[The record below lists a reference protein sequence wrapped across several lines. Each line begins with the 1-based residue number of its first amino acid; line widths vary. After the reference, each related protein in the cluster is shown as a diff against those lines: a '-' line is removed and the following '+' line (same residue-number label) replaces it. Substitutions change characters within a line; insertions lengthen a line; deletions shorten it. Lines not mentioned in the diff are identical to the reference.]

1 MPRSSRSP
9 AFSPSKSDSGA
20 TDSPSAARGK
30 LSQRARLIDA
40 MVELSAQMGYQAV
53 SIAQVSSKAGVSSAT
68 FYEQFKD
75 KEDCLLAA
83 YEATA
88 TRVFSRLRALPD
100 DEGWQSAARRVLDR
114 LLGAV
119 ESDPNGGRVLLV
131 EALAGGQRVR
141 AERERVLEQFELR
154 AQEFLD
160 GAPRGGK
167 TLDIPAEALIG
178 AVRSIVSQYLRTH
191 NEDRLPL
198 LVEDLLAW
206 LECYAVPAGT
216 PRWSTS
222 ADALLPPGPDFGV
235 SANGAPAPAQA
246 ERLPRG
252 RHRLPAG
259 VVARS
264 QRTRII
270 NGTAEVVMAKGYAEA
285 TVKDIVAAAGIS
297 RDVFY
302 EHFANKLSAFLAAQ
316 QYATQNLLD
325 ACGRAY
331 FAGDTWPERVWN
343 ALGTLIAVVASN
355 PALSHLRI
363 VECYPAGSAA
373 IEATATL
380 ARIATIFLQEGYQY
394 RPEAE
399 SLPRVSSH
407 AITGAVFEVF
417 YGHFARSESENL
429 PRRLP
434 QLTYIAIA
442 PFTGP
447 EEATRLLE
455 RFRSR
460 RDPLAWSG

>member
-1 MPRSSRSP
+1 VIVADAGGGP
-9 AFSPSKSDSGA
+9 GA
-20 TDSPSAARGK
+20 TRAK
-30 LSQRARLIDA
+30 LSQRARLVDA
-40 MVELSAQMGYQAV
+40 MVELSAQVGYQAV
-53 SIAQVSSKAGVSSAT
+53 SIAQVSSQAGVSSAT

-88 TRVFSRLRALPD
+88 ARVFGRLRPLAD
-100 DEGWQSAARRVLDR
+100 DEDWPSAARRVLDR
-114 LLGAV
+114 LLSALQ
-119 ESDPNGGRVLLV
+119 SDPNGGRVLLV

-141 AERERVLEQFELR
+141 AERERVLERFELR

-160 GAPRGGK
+160 GAPRGAK

-206 LECYAVPAGT
+206 LESYAVPAGA

-222 ADALLPPGPDFGV
+222 ADALLPAGAGP
-235 SANGAPAPAQA
+235 SATPDAAAAQA

-325 ACGRAY
+325 ACGQAY
-331 FAGDTWPERVWN
+331 FAGETWPERVWN
-343 ALGTLIAVVASN
+343 ALGVLIAVIASN

-394 RPEAE
+394 RPEAA
-399 SLPRVSSH
+399 SLPRMSSH

-417 YGHFARSESENL
+417 YGHFARGESEKL

-447 EEATRLLE
+447 EEATRVLE
-455 RFRSR
+455 RLSRR
-460 RDPLAWSG
+460 RDPLAWSA